1 MALVTW
7 RVDLELRLEKACG
20 RINSPNQVP
29 IFRTHGRVPPM
40 TSPPLAPTDG
50 APIVSSFD
58 PRLESLRGLAA
69 LIVCV
74 HHGMSVFADNA
85 RLVVMD
91 ALMFAFNSAAAVIFF
106 FVLSGYVLGRALE
119 RDGEFVTYLV
129 RRLFRLLPPFVVVVL
144 FTFAC
149 ERLFRI
155 DPIPSGLMPGFQ
167 RMFWPQP
174 TWDALWDNLLL
185 SSFKVN
191 GPTWTLLPELLG
203 ALMLPFV
210 VAAHVRIEP
219 QWRWALFV
227 AIATLLAISPY
238 HTLLWFYFGCFL
250 AKEIGTLLAGR
261 RRLAAITFV
270 VGLIGL
276 EMAGTNSEFY
286 AVGIV
291 IPSAIAAALMI
302 GAVAASRELLQW
314 TTVAP
319 LRFLGRISYSL
330 YLVHWPIFYVCALLA
345 VICRPIVP
353 THIWGNLF
361 VMVTSVIIAVGLAA
375 LSYRFVEAPSIRAG
389 KSMARALAQTWTRIW
404 RPQAEAA

>member
-1 MALVTW
+1 MTY
-7 RVDLELRLEKACG
+7 
-20 RINSPNQVP
+20 
-29 IFRTHGRVPPM
+29 PPRG
-40 TSPPLAPTDG
+40 STDG

-74 HHGMSVFADNA
+74 HHGMSVFADNT

-119 RDGEFVTYLV
+119 RDGAFVAYLV

-144 FTFAC
+144 FSFAC

-155 DPIPSGLMPGFQ
+155 NPIPSGLMPGFE

-174 TWDALWDNLLL
+174 TWDALWENLLL
-185 SSFKVN
+185 RSFTVN
-191 GPTWTLLPELLG
+191 GPTWTLLLELLG

-210 VAAHVRIEP
+210 VAVHVRIEQ
-219 QWRWALFV
+219 QWRWLLFA

-238 HTLLWFYFGCFL
+238 YTLLWFYFGCFL
-250 AKEIGTLLAGR
+250 AKEVGVLLAGR
-261 RRLAAITFV
+261 PRLAAVTFV
-270 VGLIGL
+270 VGLVGL

-314 TTVAP
+314 TTAAP

-330 YLVHWPIFYVCALLA
+330 YLVHWPVFYVCALLA
-345 VICRPIVP
+345 IICRPIVP
-353 THIWGNLF
+353 TDVWGNLI
-361 VMVTSVIIAVGLAA
+361 VTVTSVIVSVGLAA
-375 LSYRFVEAPSIRAG
+375 LSYRFVEAPSIKAG
-389 KSMARALAQTWTRIW
+389 KSVARVLARTRTRIG
-404 RPQAEAA
+404 RPQREAG